1 MPDFLPDLPT
11 ILAFALAS
19 VVLIITPGP
28 DMALQISR
36 TVNYGRAHGVATAL
50 GSNVGIL
57 VHSALVA
64 FGISVLIVAA
74 PVAFTALKIAGALY
88 LIWLAIQAV
97 LFGGGLP
104 ISEAKG
110 EQPRLAQSF
119 LAGIMINLLNPKVVL
134 FFITFLPQFVAHD
147 DPAASQKLFVLGGEF
162 ALLYLPCCLLLVLAA
177 ERIAHLFKTS
187 KWVAKLLNYSFA
199 AVFAAFAAVIL
210 TAQAKHA

>member
-1 MPDFLPDLPT
+1 MNFLPDMGTL
-11 ILAFALAS
+11 LAFAIAS
-19 VVLIITPGP
+19 VVLIVTPGP

-36 TVNYGRAHGVATAL
+36 TVNYGRTHGIITSL
-50 GSNVGIL
+50 GSNVGVL

-74 PVAFTALKIAGALY
+74 PIAFTALKIAGALY
-88 LIWLAIQAV
+88 LIWLAIQVV

-104 ISEAKG
+104 IAEAKD
-110 EQPRLAQSF
+110 ESPRLAQSF

-147 DPAASQKLFVLGGEF
+147 DPAAAQKLFVLGGEF

-187 KWVAKLLNYSFA
+187 KWVARILNYGFA
-199 AVFAAFAAVIL
+199 AVFAAFAAIIL